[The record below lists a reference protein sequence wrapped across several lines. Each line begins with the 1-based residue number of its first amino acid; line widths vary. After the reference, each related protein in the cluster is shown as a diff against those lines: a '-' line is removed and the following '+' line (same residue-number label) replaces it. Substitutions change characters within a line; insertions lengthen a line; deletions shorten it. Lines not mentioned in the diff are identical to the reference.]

1 MDKRVALALF
11 GYTVSNP
18 TEVTYQCISF
28 LGTSTTLPWPLHPSR
43 LTAAL
48 QDILGTV
55 CFTQDLTKCFGIKL
69 SNFAQHINRYT
80 PRKPREVKQLCIFT
94 GTRSQHMRW
103 LPNRDCKTEIV
114 VSPFFPFHIRFLRAE
129 SCSLPWKRTVLSEQK
144 QEMKV
149 CLSFSVYLLFAIT
162 ASLIQFFSSSAKLPI
177 TI

>member
-1 MDKRVALALF
+1 
-11 GYTVSNP
+11 
-18 TEVTYQCISF
+18 
-28 LGTSTTLPWPLHPSR
+28 
-43 LTAAL
+43 
-48 QDILGTV
+48 
-55 CFTQDLTKCFGIKL
+55 
-69 SNFAQHINRYT
+69 
-80 PRKPREVKQLCIFT
+80 
-94 GTRSQHMRW
+94 MRW

>member
-28 LGTSTTLPWPLHPSR
+28 LGTSTTLPWPSHPSR

-103 LPNRDCKTEIV
+103 LPNRECKTEIV
-114 VSPFFPFHIRFLRAE
+114 VPLFFRFTYVFCELKVVHF
-129 SCSLPWKRTVLSEQK
+129 PGKEQCFQNRNK
-144 QEMKV
+144 K
-149 CLSFSVYLLFAIT
+149 
-162 ASLIQFFSSSAKLPI
+162 
-177 TI
+177 